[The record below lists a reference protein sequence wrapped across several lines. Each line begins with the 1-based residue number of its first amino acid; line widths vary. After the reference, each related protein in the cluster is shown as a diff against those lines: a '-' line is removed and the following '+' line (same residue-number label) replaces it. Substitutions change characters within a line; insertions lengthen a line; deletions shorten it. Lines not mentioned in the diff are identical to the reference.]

1 MYSSR
6 YFGYIWEIKN
16 KAVKLLFFFLI
27 QYNTTKIRIA
37 FRSPKL
43 FNKYLKK
50 LMELKR
56 LNQAVLKFYYY
67 L

>member
-16 KAVKLLFFFLI
+16 KAVKLLFFFDSD
-27 QYNTTKIRIA
+27 NTTKIRIA

-43 FNKYLKK
+43 IKEYLK
-50 LMELKR
+50 
-56 LNQAVLKFYYY
+56 N
-67 L
+67 

>member
-16 KAVKLLFFFLI
+16 KAVKLLFFFDSD
-27 QYNTTKIRIA
+27 NTTKIRIA